1 MSNVT
6 TTISPG
12 MDSNVFEQGIL
23 VQFSVSVWGGRI
35 KLPSSDMHTEA
46 DPDFIRGTKYLV
58 DRSYLKPVEQVR
70 NSARS
75 YLRSHSLPFPI
86 TSILF
91 IPRDMINKIEAKLWE
106 YKEEFLRQTDDFVA
120 QFENA
125 KRVAQLKL
133 NGLFNEGDYP
143 EEMSSRFEFN
153 WKFFAVT
160 APGKMSILDPAL
172 LRREE
177 ERFVQMINDFREN
190 AVSVLRLR
198 FSEMVSRIV
207 DRLSGEDKR
216 FKNSTIGNIQEF
228 LSCFDQLNINNDEE
242 LKREVERVKG
252 ILAGVDP
259 TALRSNADFRIGI
272 ATQMTQVQDQLN
284 TMMENRPKRL
294 LWMEPEEE
302 TKAAA

>member
-1 MSNVT
+1 MSNET
-6 TTISPG
+6 TALSPG
-12 MDSNVFEQGIL
+12 MDTDIFKQGIL

-58 DRSYLKPVEQVR
+58 DRSYLKPIEQIR

-86 TSILF
+86 TGILF
-91 IPRDMINKIEAKLWE
+91 IPRDMINKIESVLLG
-106 YKEEFLRQTDDFVA
+106 YKEEFKQETNNFIA
-120 QFENA
+120 QYENA

-133 NGLFNEGDYP
+133 NGLFNEEDYP
-143 EEMSSRFEFN
+143 QEMSSRFEFN

-160 APGKMSILDPAL
+160 APGRTSILNPEI

-177 ERFVQMINDFREN
+177 ERFVQMITDFREN

-198 FSEMVSRIV
+198 FTEMVSRIV

-216 FKNSTIGNIQEF
+216 FKNSTIANIKDF
-228 LSCFDQLNINNDEE
+228 LSCFKELNINNDAE
-242 LKREVERVKG
+242 LEREVERVKG

-259 TALRSNADFRIGI
+259 TALRSNVDFRIEV
-272 ATQMTQVQDQLN
+272 ATKMTQVQNQLN
-284 TMMENRPKRL
+284 AMMENRPKRL
-294 LWMEPEEE
+294 LWIDSEEE
-302 TKAAA
+302 KAAA